1 MLNFPYF
8 CAIMIIYKAE
18 GDMMSLP
25 KSCPEFAQHR
35 ENQRV
40 LIEDFRLKRVPEILL
55 YRHLEELIGHHFRC
69 FSVPHNEAD

>member
-1 MLNFPYF
+1 MSFEVRMKKRKKMIVLRVF
-8 CAIMIIYKAE
+8 CAIMIARKDE
-18 GDMMSLP
+18 GDVRSLP

-55 YRHLEELIGHHFRC
+55 YRHL
-69 FSVPHNEAD
+69 